1 MKSKLNLIVGV
12 TGGVAAY
19 KAAQL
24 VSLCKKDGFEVKV
37 IMTKTAEEFIKP
49 LTFES
54 ILNDTV
60 YRYNSVD
67 VDQPML
73 HIDLARWAD
82 LILVAPAT
90 AEIISK
96 IAHGRA
102 NDLLSTTILASN
114 SLLAVAPSMNKN
126 MWENKITQENIN
138 VLNKNKIAILG
149 PDHGRQACGDVGY
162 GRMLEPEQIFYAVQE
177 LLSKKEGLFKG
188 KKVII
193 TAGATKEMID
203 PIRFISNESSG
214 QMGCEIADAFHEQGA
229 EVILIKG
236 VSKFSTRNN
245 LCEIEATSAEQM
257 LRSIEN
263 NIDGSD
269 IFISTAAVVD
279 FIPES
284 KEKNKI
290 KKEHQDKIQI
300 DFKKNIDILKTIS
313 NKYSLFTIG
322 FAAETENLEKNAMK
336 KLISKNLNIIAANK
350 VGENLGIDSDEN
362 EIILFWGKNNNLKLE
377 KKKKQFLAIEFVEKI
392 FNIMKS
398 EAC

>member
-1 MKSKLNLIVGV
+1 
-12 TGGVAAY
+12 
-19 KAAQL
+19 
-24 VSLCKKDGFEVKV
+24 
-37 IMTKTAEEFIKP
+37 
-49 LTFES
+49 
-54 ILNDTV
+54 
-60 YRYNSVD
+60 
-67 VDQPML
+67 
-73 HIDLARWAD
+73 
-82 LILVAPAT
+82 
-90 AEIISK
+90 
-96 IAHGRA
+96 
-102 NDLLSTTILASN
+102 
-114 SLLAVAPSMNKN
+114 
-126 MWENKITQENIN
+126 
-138 VLNKNKIAILG
+138 
-149 PDHGRQACGDVGY
+149 
-162 GRMLEPEQIFYAVQE
+162 
-177 LLSKKEGLFKG
+177 
-188 KKVII
+188 
-193 TAGATKEMID
+193 MID

-245 LCEIEATSAEQM
+245 VCEIEATSAEQM